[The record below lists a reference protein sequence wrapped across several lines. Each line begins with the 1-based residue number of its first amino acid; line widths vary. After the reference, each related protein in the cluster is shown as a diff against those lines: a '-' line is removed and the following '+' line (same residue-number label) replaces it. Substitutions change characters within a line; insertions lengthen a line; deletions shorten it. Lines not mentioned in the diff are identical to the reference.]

1 MIMPILLETQL
12 PKLFRR
18 GKVRDTYD
26 LGEKLLMVA
35 TDRISAFDVVLPSGI
50 PDKGAVLTQ
59 LSAFWFERTAHLA
72 PNHMLE
78 LVLASEQLEPYRGQL
93 GAEADLAALAG
104 RSMLVRK
111 ADPVPIECVV
121 RGYLSGSGWAEYRER
136 GTLAGEPLPPGL
148 RESEEL
154 DTPRFTPATKAES
167 GHDINISIEEM
178 AGMVGADLTEEL
190 RRLSSAIYEHA
201 RVYARGRGIIIA
213 DTKFEFGLLSG
224 QVLLIDE
231 CLTPDS
237 SRFWGVR
244 DYRPGVSQPSFDK
257 QYVRDW
263 LTASEWN
270 KEPPAPELPLDVG
283 EQTAEKYREAF
294 QRLTGQELS
303 RTGG

>member
-1 MIMPILLETQL
+1 MEQTSPTRMNLLQKKAQLQLAQQGRELLEQKRQAL
-12 PKLFRR
+12 MREFL
-18 GKVRDTYD
+18 KVVD
-26 LGEKLLMVA
+26 VA
-35 TDRISAFDVVLPSGI
+35 V
-50 PDKGAVLTQ
+50 
-59 LSAFWFERTAHLA
+59 
-72 PNHMLE
+72 
-78 LVLASEQLEPYRGQL
+78 
-93 GAEADLAALAG
+93 
-104 RSMLVRK
+104 
-111 ADPVPIECVV
+111 
-121 RGYLSGSGWAEYRER
+121 
-136 GTLAGEPLPPGL
+136 

-201 RVYARGRGIIIA
+201 RVYARGQGIIIA
-213 DTKFEFGLLSG
+213 DTKFEFGLLSS

-237 SRFWGVR
+237 SRFWGAR

-263 LTASEWN
+263 LTASGWN
-270 KEPPAPELPLDVG
+270 KEPPAPELPPDVV